1 MSKLSQDAEHALKL
15 PVGVVS
21 PLWLVFAGAAVTGAA
36 FYWANA
42 WLKPTNLEAEAG
54 AAAATPA
61 PLEAAPEPEPE
72 AAPIVEP
79 EAVVEV
85 VAEPAAEAVAEP
97 AAEVVEAV
105 EPAAEE
111 TPQVV
116 EAAAPAVDLPVDDL
130 TRLTGVGPKLAAS
143 LAERGVTRFADIAAW
158 TADDIVQIDRD
169 LKLLGRIDR
178 EAWVAQA
185 RRLADAAAN

>member
-36 FYWANA
+36 FYWARA

-54 AAAATPA
+54 AAPTPA
-61 PLEAAPEPEPE
+61 AFEAAPEPASEP
-72 AAPIVEP
+72 APVVEP
-79 EAVVEV
+79 EAVVEAA
-85 VAEPAAEAVAEP
+85 AEPALEVAVEAAEP
-97 AAEVVEAV
+97 IIEEPPAVV
-105 EPAAEE
+105 EPA
-111 TPQVV
+111 VV
-116 EAAAPAVDLPVDDL
+116 EPAAPAVDLPADDL

-143 LAERGVTRFADIAAW
+143 LAERGITRFADIAAW
-158 TADDIVQIDRD
+158 TADDIVQIDKD

-185 RRLADAAAN
+185 RRLADATAN